1 MDNRTLVKIS
11 ATKNCIGFRIVTPTE
26 KSPHR
31 FYVLRDSILALEAKS
46 QVIEQDCGSFAVLRR
61 DKARGTLSIRFVWLS
76 GSGCQ
81 ITGREETVTL
91 PYDKLLEFM
100 NDSATENGPKEW
112 NTLSIEASG
121 TPRQIF
127 CGQENLHDALRR
139 KAVRRKLVRFL
150 RDHFQWG
157 SSDEIRFYNDF
168 VSYSVSFREFR
179 CGQPGMSGGLILHGQ
194 EDMAKAQY
202 SIHT

>member
-11 ATKNCIGFRIVTPTE
+11 ATKNCIGFRTVTPAE

-46 QVIEQDCGSFAVLRR
+46 QVIEQDCASFAVLRR
-61 DKARGTLSIRFVWLS
+61 DKAGGTLSIRFVWLTNN
-76 GSGCQ
+76 GHR

-91 PYDKLLEFM
+91 PYDRLLEFM

-112 NTLSIEASG
+112 NTLSIEASR
-121 TPRQIF
+121 TPRLIF

-157 SSDEIRFYNDF
+157 VRMKSGSTTISCPTAFSSASFGM
-168 VSYSVSFREFR
+168 VSRECAAACSFTDRK
-179 CGQPGMSGGLILHGQ
+179 I
-194 EDMAKAQY
+194 
-202 SIHT
+202 

>member
-1 MDNRTLVKIS
+1 MDNRALVKIS
-11 ATKNCIGFRIVTPTE
+11 ATKNCIGFRTVTPTE

-46 QVIEQDCGSFAVLRR
+46 RVIEQDCASFAVLRR
-61 DKARGTLSIRFVWLS
+61 DKAGGTLSIRFVWLS

-100 NDSATENGPKEW
+100 DDSATENGPKEW
-112 NTLSIEASG
+112 NTLSVEASR
-121 TPRQIF
+121 TPRLIF

-168 VSYSVSFREFR
+168 VSYSFFFREFR
-179 CGQPGMSGGLILHGQ
+179 DGQPGMCGGLILHGQ
-194 EDMAKAQY
+194 ENMARAQY